1 MLRTRAATK
10 ADIKAVMKSLSEISV
25 SELHAAGYSVEQLTY
40 YMHQWAREGDPVVV
54 LDRATPIA
62 ILIFQPTE
70 SPDTRGTAFMAT
82 EGFFGGQ
89 TQPTRFLRK
98 YLDRKMEK
106 QPGVSLVSITYSQ
119 HLTVD
124 RWYRLMG
131 YGEPEVQGT
140 SKIFTRAPKAKPQ

>member
-10 ADIKAVMKSLSEISV
+10 ADIKAVMKSLSDISASEIQ
-25 SELHAAGYSVEQLTY
+25 AAGYSIEQSTD
-40 YMHQWAREGDPVVV
+40 YMHQWAAGGDPIVV

-62 ILIFQPTE
+62 ILIFQQSGT
-70 SPDTRGTAFMAT
+70 PDMRGTAFMAT
-82 EGFFGGQ
+82 EGFFGGR

-106 QPGVSLVSITYSQ
+106 LPGVSLLSITYSP
-119 HLTVD
+119 HPTVD

-131 YGEPEVQGT
+131 YGEPKVQGA
-140 SKIFTRAPKAKPQ
+140 SKVFTRTPTAS